1 MELLI
6 QSLIAFLL
14 LVNTLM
20 KTNEQY
26 KITIVKKQLRKVRAN
41 RNRNTQVT
49 HAPFGM
55 RLN

>member
-6 QSLIAFLL
+6 QSLNAFLL

-20 KTNEQY
+20 KINEQY